1 MFNNEQQQQGHCTS
15 IPRISFSSDFADSQ
29 QAIKPENSYREPPVS
44 SDFEFSL
51 SNFGMIAA
59 DELIVKGKLLP
70 LKELLADE
78 EEDDEYDTVFQR
90 PPKSSGRWKGK
101 LGLKRP
107 QFLPKKAEK
116 GQELYKRYLFKHI
129 EYFSCLFVFSLLKPN
144 IQTRPK
150 IQQELFSM

>member
-1 MFNNEQQQQGHCTS
+1 MFNNEQQQGHCTS

-29 QAIKPENSYREPPVS
+29 QAAIKPENSYREPPVS

-101 LGLKRP
+101 LGLKRS

-116 GQELYKRYLFKHI
+116 GQELYKRYFKHI
-129 EYFSCLFVFSLLKPN
+129 EYFSCLFVFRLETQYPN
-144 IQTRPK
+144 I
-150 IQQELFSM
+150 S

>member
-1 MFNNEQQQQGHCTS
+1 MFNNEQQQGYPS

-51 SNFGMIAA
+51 SNFGMNIAA
-59 DELIVKGKLLP
+59 DELIVKGKLMP

-78 EEDDEYDTVFQR
+78 EEDEYDAVFQR

-101 LGLKRP
+101 LGLKRSH
-107 QFLPKKAEK
+107 FVPKKPEK
-116 GQELYKRYLFKHI
+116 GQELYKRYISNILNTFLV
-129 EYFSCLFVFSLLKPN
+129 SSFSLLKPK
-144 IQTRPK
+144 RP
-150 IQQELFSM
+150 II